1 MHLPQFNDLLARLDS
16 VKTLKFAPEFSLP
29 DSESVSITDSQPMP
43 QEDRRQ
49 ESGVRSQELE
59 EFSISPV
66 PQEHPYT
73 HTTPDATVFSTGELD
88 HSLSTYDYE
97 LPPELIAQNPAYPR
111 DRARLLVVDSPTH
124 HCDHVF
130 CELPE
135 LLKPGDLL
143 VMNNT
148 RVIPARLYGQKASGA
163 MVEVLLLEE
172 QQHNIWLALV
182 KPGKRLQPGA
192 KIFFDRQELGNQER
206 GGQGEGETGRISPLH
221 PLTLSPPPSLT
232 ATVLATDAETGGRLL
247 QFHVPSGV
255 SVIQLLDAFGQVP
268 LPPYIT
274 NSQAGLEQ
282 YQTVYAQKL
291 GAVAA
296 PTAGLHFTPELLR
309 RLQEC
314 GIKQAFVTLHVG
326 VGTFRPVE
334 VEDVKTHKM
343 HGEWVEVCTATVEQ
357 IRATQ
362 AQGGRI
368 IAVGTTT
375 VRALEGAAE
384 SGQLQPFCGKTN
396 LFIYPG
402 YKWRV
407 VDGLIT
413 NFHLPRSSLMMLVS
427 ALIGR
432 QRLLALYQEAIA
444 AQYRFYS
451 FGDAMLILPEARIDK
466 NTLT

>member
-1 MHLPQFNDLLARLDS
+1 MPSQNIPQSN
-16 VKTLKFAPEFSLP
+16 
-29 DSESVSITDSQPMP
+29 
-43 QEDRRQ
+43 
-49 ESGVRSQELE
+49 
-59 EFSISPV
+59 V
-66 PQEHPYT
+66 P
-73 HTTPDATVFSTGELD
+73 TTNAGELD
-88 HSLSTYDYE
+88 YSLAGYDYE
-97 LPPELIAQNPAYPR
+97 LPPLQIAQNPVIPR
-111 DRARLLVVDSPTH
+111 DSARLLVVNSPTAH
-124 HCDHVF
+124 SHRVF
-130 CELPE
+130 RDLPQ
-135 LLKPGDLL
+135 LLKRGDLL

-172 QQHNIWLALV
+172 RQHNVWLALV

-192 KIFFDRQELGNQER
+192 KIFFQSQKSELV
-206 GGQGEGETGRISPLH
+206 ETRYITSLQHSEVKISNSS
-221 PLTLSPPPSLT
+221 SPPAPTANPAPPASLS
-232 ATVLATDAETGGRLL
+232 ATILATDKETGGRLL
-247 QFHVPSGV
+247 QFDLPSDT
-255 SVIQLLDAFGQVP
+255 SVIELLESFGQVP

-274 NSQAGLEQ
+274 NSQADLEQ
-282 YQTVYAQKL
+282 YQTIYAQNP

-296 PTAGLHFTPELLR
+296 PTAGLHFTPELLS

-314 GIKQAFVTLHVG
+314 GVGQAFVTLHVG

-334 VEDVKTHKM
+334 VEDVKTHTM
-343 HGEWVEVCTATVEQ
+343 HGEWVEVSAQTVEH
-357 IRATQ
+357 IRATK

-402 YKWRV
+402 YQWRV
-407 VDGLIT
+407 VEGMIT

-432 QRLLALYQEAIA
+432 ERLLDLYHEAIA
-444 AQYRFYS
+444 SSYRFYS
-451 FGDAMLILPEARIDK
+451 FGDAMLILPSA
-466 NTLT
+466 